1 MNQFQNE
8 QRHSL
13 CFKEEEFLNP
23 KFNVDQFVSKCKD
36 LVSMATLREDLE
48 NYYKNIQLSLI
59 ELINQDYADFVSLS
73 TNLIG
78 TEKSIDE
85 LNLPL
90 GQLKEEIRSVKQ
102 ELESVLSNI
111 ESKLKKRQQLRD
123 KKSRLHHLM
132 NVVHSVEKIEKI
144 LSADP
149 KSPDM
154 EIFMNE
160 DHSRPG
166 NFLERIAGEFNQLQF
181 HVNQSKGHPVI
192 ESIRHRVSLITT
204 KLQENLERTFDEG
217 ILNREKDTV
226 LRCLRTYAL
235 IDKTSYAEDLFRHLI
250 VKPFANENINEKM
263 LHKHGIQTICD
274 ETMKFLRTDCQIVLT
289 QTSLKDTSEKEHHVK
304 GFDFLVNSIWVELSE
319 AFQQRLPML
328 FSAGNPNQ
336 FIKNYKIMMRFMK
349 DFEDLCIT
357 TDSFNRLRN
366 HPSYLAFII
375 KWSLPVYFQ
384 VRFQEM
390 GGRVEVAIDS
400 AFTQYTADKLFMTNV
415 VGVIWQSIVLCWSD
429 DIFVTQLTGR
439 FWKLN
444 IQLGSRLSNFIKSS
458 VKTKES
464 SITATENLLLLL
476 GDGSYFVAKLREY
489 FKTTI
494 QRHIKERQEGSITVF
509 EEALNELCENIR
521 GSLGQLE
528 IYITSTLASEGSIQF
543 DNILNIPRLYR
554 RTNRESPNQPSS
566 YVQSAFHL
574 MTSLQSSSST
584 LDEKKQLE
592 IITNAIKIMTKSF
605 AGFVNDLLTSVK
617 KTEDSLLRLKQ
628 QRKTASGQNDLKS
641 TAKSHELSDENKIRK
656 QIALDVEHYGVQLQA
671 FRIDL
676 KSIEDFVELQLATE
690 VYLHEPTSE

>member
-250 VKPFANENINEKM
+250 VKP
-263 LHKHGIQTICD
+263 LQTKISTKKCY
-274 ETMKFLRTDCQIVLT
+274 TNMVFKLYVMK
-289 QTSLKDTSEKEHHVK
+289 
-304 GFDFLVNSIWVELSE
+304 
-319 AFQQRLPML
+319 P
-328 FSAGNPNQ
+328 
-336 FIKNYKIMMRFMK
+336 
-349 DFEDLCIT
+349 
-357 TDSFNRLRN
+357 
-366 HPSYLAFII
+366 
-375 KWSLPVYFQ
+375 
-384 VRFQEM
+384 
-390 GGRVEVAIDS
+390 
-400 AFTQYTADKLFMTNV
+400 
-415 VGVIWQSIVLCWSD
+415 
-429 DIFVTQLTGR
+429 
-439 FWKLN
+439 
-444 IQLGSRLSNFIKSS
+444 
-458 VKTKES
+458 
-464 SITATENLLLLL
+464 
-476 GDGSYFVAKLREY
+476 
-489 FKTTI
+489 
-494 QRHIKERQEGSITVF
+494 
-509 EEALNELCENIR
+509 
-521 GSLGQLE
+521 
-528 IYITSTLASEGSIQF
+528 
-543 DNILNIPRLYR
+543 
-554 RTNRESPNQPSS
+554 
-566 YVQSAFHL
+566 
-574 MTSLQSSSST
+574 
-584 LDEKKQLE
+584 
-592 IITNAIKIMTKSF
+592 
-605 AGFVNDLLTSVK
+605 
-617 KTEDSLLRLKQ
+617 
-628 QRKTASGQNDLKS
+628 
-641 TAKSHELSDENKIRK
+641 
-656 QIALDVEHYGVQLQA
+656 
-671 FRIDL
+671 
-676 KSIEDFVELQLATE
+676 
-690 VYLHEPTSE
+690 